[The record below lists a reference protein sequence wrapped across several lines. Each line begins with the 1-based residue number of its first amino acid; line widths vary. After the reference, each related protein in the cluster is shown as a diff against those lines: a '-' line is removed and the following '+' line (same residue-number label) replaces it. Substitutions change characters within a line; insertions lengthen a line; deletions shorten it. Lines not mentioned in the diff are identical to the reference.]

1 MVDGGKQ
8 LTPALCK
15 NAADKAGRKIFTWW
29 SPNVRLVLLLF
40 VVVAARGLPWLGAPS
55 SFLYTW
61 WITRGGTRTRTRTH
75 TRTRTRTLFHT
86 PMNTHGHTCIHT
98 DVELRNSGC
107 LVTFCTLIQSIAGYQ
122 ANGAILPA

>member
-1 MVDGGKQ
+1 MNALHPGFRTVVDGGKQ

-61 WITRGGTRTRTRTH
+61 WITRGHTH
-75 TRTRTRTLFHT
+75 THTHTYAHAHAHTLSHT
-86 PMNTHGHTCIHT
+86 HEHTWAHMHTH
-98 DVELRNSGC
+98 
-107 LVTFCTLIQSIAGYQ
+107 
-122 ANGAILPA
+122 